1 MTKTGKK
8 GHTGVTADTF
18 APDLAELDD
27 AQLVAAI
34 AAVSDRAAF
43 AELFRRYAGRIKGVL
58 IKAGASADM
67 AEEVAQE
74 VMVLVWRK
82 AGQFDATRASV
93 ATWIYTIARN
103 RRIDIIRREARPAPD
118 PADPAFEQGPEPDPA
133 ATMAVSDRDARVRAV
148 LADLNAEQRHVV
160 ELSFFV
166 GLSHGEIAVE
176 TGLALG
182 TVKSRLRLA
191 LGRLRSALGESFS
204 GELRDD

>member
-1 MTKTGKK
+1 M
-8 GHTGVTADTF
+8 TADTITDQVTGLSD
-18 APDLAELDD
+18 ADLVQA
-27 AQLVAAI
+27 VAGNK
-34 AAVSDRAAF
+34 DRDAF
-43 AELFRRYAGRIKGVL
+43 AELFRRYAGRVKGFL
-58 IKAGASADM
+58 MKAGAPGDM

-103 RRIDIIRREARPAPD
+103 RRIDLIRRSNRPAPD
-118 PADPAFEQGPEPDPA
+118 PLDPAFQPDPEPDPA
-133 ATMAVSDRDARVRAV
+133 ATIAVGERDAKVRVV
-148 LADLNAEQRHVV
+148 LAELNADQRKVV

-166 GLSHGEIAVE
+166 GLSHGEIAE
-176 TGLALG
+176 ELGLPLG

-191 LGRLRSALGESFS
+191 LGRLRAALGDAFS